1 MIVPRKEGPL
11 FITADGAAYRFPQ
24 TTRELVGL
32 FGDLGFELIDRNAI
46 INMNKAVRFDAV
58 DRKVYFNEHD
68 GGEEHFYATVSAA
81 NQRKVNH
88 LIRESSAAAMEYTM
102 AVGDGRARIA
112 WHIVRGYKRYRLY
125 IFLNIRGLWTFR
137 EGTRMAQQCQ
147 PERMMKRWVMYQG
160 WGRDYERLR
169 TIAHKR

>member
-1 MIVPRKEGPL
+1 MYMLDAAGERAEVNIEEVCMIVPRKEGPL

-68 GGEEHFYATVSAA
+68 GGDEHFYATVSAA

-102 AVGDGRARIA
+102 S
-112 WHIVRGYKRYRLY
+112 
-125 IFLNIRGLWTFR
+125 
-137 EGTRMAQQCQ
+137 C
-147 PERMMKRWVMYQG
+147 VMYQG
-160 WGRDYERLR
+160 WGGIMNVCVQLLIKGKGLYAICR
-169 TIAHKR
+169 